1 VSLIG
6 GCIPK
11 YEVVDKTGRIVAL
24 LPDLLTERAWLVR
37 TYVSD
42 KRVDRGQHLLERFG
56 VDLVAGKLVDLL
68 GLSVRLRHFLPL
80 NHH

>member
-1 VSLIG
+1 MSLIG

-56 VDLVAGKLVDLL
+56 VDLVAGKLANFSDF
-68 GLSVRLRHFLPL
+68 SIR
-80 NHH
+80 

>member
-1 VSLIG
+1 
-6 GCIPK
+6 
-11 YEVVDKTGRIVAL
+11 
-24 LPDLLTERAWLVR
+24 
-37 TYVSD
+37 
-42 KRVDRGQHLLERFG
+42 

>member
-1 VSLIG
+1 LIS

-42 KRVDRGQHLLERFG
+42 KRVDRGQNLLERFG
-56 VDLVAGKLVDLL
+56 VDLVAGKLANFSDF
-68 GLSVRLRHFLPL
+68 SIR
-80 NHH
+80 